1 MGNRVVSKRLM
12 EIGERIRERRQT
24 LRWSQEKL
32 AEMVNITTSHLKHIE
47 SGHRKPSVEV
57 LFQIMRILHVSLDAL
72 VFEDAMEIPAI
83 STSGL
88 TQEEIGVVSQLV
100 ELLRRKHESH
110 P

>member
-1 MGNRVVSKRLM
+1 MD
-12 EIGERIRERRQT
+12 IGTAIWNARKTQGIT
-24 LRWSQEKL
+24 QEKL

-47 SGHRKPSVEV
+47 SGHRKPSGEV

>member
-1 MGNRVVSKRLM
+1 MD
-12 EIGERIRERRQT
+12 IGTAIWNARKTQGIT
-24 LRWSQEKL
+24 QEKL

-72 VFEDAMEIPAI
+72 VFEDAMEIPVI

>member
-1 MGNRVVSKRLM
+1 
-12 EIGERIRERRQT
+12 
-24 LRWSQEKL
+24 
-32 AEMVNITTSHLKHIE
+32 
-47 SGHRKPSVEV
+47 
-57 LFQIMRILHVSLDAL
+57 MRILHVSLDAL
-72 VFEDAMEIPAI
+72 VFEDAMEIPVI